1 MMNCF
6 PQIYEDEIFY
16 SIVARYK
23 RMCGFISKRAVLNDL
38 YNEVVTLESIYF
50 PVHISRV
57 VSNLP
62 PNSKITSDN
71 IIKNNT
77 MFRLYTAFLSKE
89 ESLLIYKRMEES
101 KAFNAM
107 QSIGLI
113 SSKIKMYNHLRYCR
127 LCREEHI
134 NKTLGESYWRRLF
147 QVPGVLFC
155 PKHQIQ
161 LSNSKVFTGN
171 SRVDY
176 TCADQEIT
184 LGEDMDIQDDISNF
198 KEMNLKYIQM
208 VEYLL
213 NNDID
218 NKKLKF
224 IVDFY
229 IDRLRERGLASNGG
243 SIYIDEFQRSFINYY
258 GNEYLK
264 LMQSEVDI
272 NKETNWL
279 RLFIRNNGERKN
291 SLRHI
296 LLLQFLNVNIEE
308 LFKEVNIIG
317 RLSSQ
322 VKCNPRLDRNVKRLE
337 WKRFL
342 KANKGKSKSEL
353 KKIAKGLYSWLYK
366 NDNEWF
372 NKVTPKRKN
381 GTKTGGIKDWGQLDN
396 KTLVLVKKAVKE
408 ILDLKGKPIK
418 VSKASIRRHLGK
430 GSGFNN
436 KKLIKTHKYIER
448 VTEDIESYRIRK
460 IKWAIQ
466 ELINREER
474 VTPYKIQLVGGFGGN
489 CDKSVRSLIEKSL
502 END

>member
-6 PQIYEDEIFY
+6 PQIYEDELFY

-23 RMCGFISKRAVLNDL
+23 RMCGFISKRALLNDL
-38 YNEVVTLESIYF
+38 YNELVTLESIYF

-89 ESLLIYKRMEES
+89 ESLLIYKGMDES
-101 KAFNAM
+101 KAFNAI

-113 SSKIKMYNHLRYCR
+113 SSKIKMYSHLRYCS

-134 NKTLGESYWRRLF
+134 NKTLGESYWSRLF

-155 PKHQIQ
+155 PKHQIK
-161 LSNSKVFTGN
+161 LSNSKIFTGN

-184 LGEDMDIQDDISNF
+184 LYEDIQDDISNF
-198 KEMNLKYIQM
+198 KELNLKYIQM
-208 VEYLL
+208 VQYLL

-218 NKKLKF
+218 NKNIQF
-224 IVDFY
+224 IIDFY
-229 IDRLRERGLASNGG
+229 IDRLREKGLASSGG
-243 SIYIDEFQRSFINYY
+243 SIYIDEFQSSFINYY

-264 LMQSEVDI
+264 LMQSEIDI
-272 NKETNWL
+272 DKETNWL
-279 RLFIRNNGERKN
+279 RLFIRNNGEKRN

-296 LLLQFLNVNIEE
+296 LLLQFLNVSIEE
-308 LFKEVNIIG
+308 LFKEVSITG
-317 RLSSQ
+317 RLSSH
-322 VKCNPRLDRNVKRLE
+322 VKCNPRLDRNIKRLE

-342 KANKGKSKSEL
+342 KENKGKSKSEL
-353 KKIAKGLYSWLYK
+353 KKNAKGLYSWLYK

-372 NKVTPKRKN
+372 NKITPKRKN
-381 GTKTGGIKDWGQLDN
+381 GTRTGDIKDWGQLDN

-408 ILDLKGKPIK
+408 MLDLKGKPIK
-418 VSKASIRRHLGK
+418 VSKSSIRRYLGQ
-430 GSGFNN
+430 GNSFNN
-436 KKLIKTHKYIER
+436 KKLIKTHKYIKK
-448 VTEDIESYRIRK
+448 VTEDIDSYRIRK
-460 IKWAIQ
+460 IEWAIQ
-466 ELINREER
+466 ELINNEDN
-474 VTPYKIQLVGGFGGN
+474 VTRYKVQLVAGFGGN
-489 CDKSVRSLIEKSL
+489 CDDNVKNLIDKVL
-502 END
+502 ENA